1 MRSTYRILALLV
13 VLGVVLQAAT
23 IAFAWFS
30 VINEI
35 DSGVVLDEN
44 FEGNAGHALH
54 GMVGMTAIPLISLVL
69 LIVSFFAK
77 VPGGIKWAAIVLGVA
92 VMQVALAFVSFGVPI
107 VGALHGINALALAV
121 VAERAARKATATRPG
136 APASTPAGAVA

>member
-1 MRSTYRILALLV
+1 MRSTYRVLAYLV
-13 VLGVVLQAAT
+13 VLGVVVQAAS

-30 VINEI
+30 VINEV
-35 DSGVVLDEN
+35 DSGTVIDES

-54 GMVGMTAIPLISLVL
+54 GMVGLTAIPLLALLLLV
-69 LIVSFFAK
+69 VSFFAK

-92 VMQVALAFVSFGVPI
+92 VLQVVLAFVSFGAPI

-121 VAERAARKATATRPG
+121 VGARAGRQATAGDAALSQRSRTH
-136 APASTPAGAVA
+136 APA